1 RVRRQPTDSSPSTRA
16 PRRGIRPTVAG
27 KNKWARI
34 EALQRNE
41 AFLEAHE
48 QARLLFE
55 GGKRNV
61 VFPLGTYLM
70 VQRFGVAVDVTKN

>member
-1 RVRRQPTDSSPSTRA
+1 MKRR
-16 PRRGIRPTVAG
+16 PRFRTWYRHYRTG
-27 KNKWARI
+27 KIMWARI
-34 EALQRNE
+34 EALQGNK

-55 GGKRNV
+55 GGKHDA

-70 VQRFGVAVDVTKN
+70 VQRFGVAVDDAQR